1 MALRYGGRHEL
12 EGGNELL
19 IFPAEG
25 AGERSEREALRKELD
40 EVRRQSEVYARE
52 LAAVFD
58 RGEEVTTTS
67 TAPPPLAGSKVE
79 RFAALTKVCAGI
91 ASDLQSTIGPMAKDV
106 GALRRHEVSD
116 EQLEKLRHRMQHA
129 RATLASITSI
139 GSIPADELQT
149 EIDLADCVRHAVK
162 DAAAHAEREG
172 VTVNVSIK
180 PNGARPY
187 VRRAAKATAALAREL
202 VHHAINAS
210 PRGSAVEIQIQAEE
224 NAARVVVDDAGSALP
239 ASARRS
245 FLLLETHAGAYGR
258 PSGLPIF
265 MAAELA
271 VCLGAQLEL
280 SDAPIGGLRV
290 AVTFPKA

>member
-25 AGERSEREALRKELD
+25 AGERSEREALRRELD
-40 EVRRQSEVYARE
+40 EVRKQSEVYARE

-58 RGEEVTTTS
+58 RGEEVTSIS
-67 TAPPPLAGSKVE
+67 TAPPPLGSGNFA

-91 ASDLQSTIGPMAKDV
+91 ASDLQSTLGPMSKDV
-106 GALRRHEVSD
+106 AALRRHEITD
-116 EQLEKLRHRMQHA
+116 EQLDTLRHRMQHA

-139 GSIPADELQT
+139 GGIPADELHT
-149 EIDLADCVRHAVK
+149 EIDLAECAQSAVK
-162 DAAAHAEREG
+162 DAASHAEREG
-172 VTVNVSIK
+172 VTINVTVK
-180 PNGARPY
+180 AKDARPY
-187 VRRAAKATAALAREL
+187 VRRGAKATGALAREL
-202 VHHAINAS
+202 VHHAVSAS
-210 PRGSAVEIQIQAEE
+210 PRGSTVDVQVHADGDVT
-224 NAARVVVDDAGSALP
+224 RLVVDDAGSPLP

-271 VCLGAQLEL
+271 GCLGAQIEL
-280 SDAPIGGLRV
+280 SDAPNGGLRV
-290 AVTFPKA
+290 AVTFVKS